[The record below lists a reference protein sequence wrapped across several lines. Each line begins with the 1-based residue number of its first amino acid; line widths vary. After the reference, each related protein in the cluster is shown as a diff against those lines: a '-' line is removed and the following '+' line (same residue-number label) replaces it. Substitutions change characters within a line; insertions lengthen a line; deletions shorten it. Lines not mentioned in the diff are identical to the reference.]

1 MGFNFALSMKKLVLK
16 ICVLQLKLEHDIWV
30 ATHLQR
36 EHVQGFVK
44 SALYFDIAYP

>member
-1 MGFNFALSMKKLVLK
+1 MEFNFALIIKKVVLK
-16 ICVLQLKLEHDIWV
+16 ICILQLKLKHGIWV

-44 SALYFDIAYP
+44 SALYFDIAHP